1 MKLGLSTYS
10 FPWSIG
16 ASDFPTQKSSLW
28 RSLLEFASQEKINHV
43 QFGDN
48 YPLDE
53 LSPGELNEISKT
65 ALENKIILEVGTSGL
80 KVSNIHNYLSIAK
93 QLNSSFLRVVIDDNH
108 FYPGKEEVI
117 KTINIL
123 LPILQEYNVC
133 LAIENHDRFK
143 AKDLEHIIQKTSA
156 QCVGICL
163 DTCNSLGAGEGI
175 HEILPVLLPYTV
187 NLHIKDFKI
196 ERVSHKMGFN
206 IHGAVAGEGMLDI
219 PWLLKECSTYE
230 KCQTAT
236 LELWMDEEK
245 DLNTTI
251 VKEKQWIEKSIN
263 YLKKYTQ

>member
-16 ASDFPTQKSSLW
+16 ASGFPAQKLSVW
-28 RSLLEFASQEKINHV
+28 RSLLEFALQEKINYV

-48 YPLDE
+48 YPLHE
-53 LSPGELNEISKT
+53 LSPDELNEISKT
-65 ALENKIILEVGTSGL
+65 ALQNNIILEVGTSGL
-80 KVSNIHNYLSIAK
+80 KVSNIRKYLLIAK
-93 QLNSSFLRVVIDDNH
+93 QLNSGFLRVVIDDNH
-108 FYPGKEEVI
+108 FHPQMEEVI
-117 KTINIL
+117 KTIDIL

-187 NLHIKDFKI
+187 NLHIKDFTI

-219 PWLLKECSTYE
+219 PWLINECSKYE

-263 YLKKYTQ
+263 YLKKYIQ